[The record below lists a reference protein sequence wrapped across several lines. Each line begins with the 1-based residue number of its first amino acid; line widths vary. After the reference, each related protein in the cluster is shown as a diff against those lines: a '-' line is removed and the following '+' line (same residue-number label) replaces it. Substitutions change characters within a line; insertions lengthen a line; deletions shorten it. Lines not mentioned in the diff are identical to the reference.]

1 MTNDCIGVSFL
12 SLSKKKIKKSCQSI
26 RKPQC
31 ECCIFALDL
40 KSITTLGFG
49 SAKLKRAQLCSR
61 LAPQLQQQLRQEV
74 SCIETGPVFSAM
86 NSVQRLHCEP
96 AFARDSSNPDLALL
110 SLKRSL
116 AAGFRTHT
124 PRTRGIQYMNED
136 TQRRI
141 LIPNDSLTY

>member
-86 NSVQRLHCEP
+86 NSVLRCFSTQ
-96 AFARDSSNPDLALL
+96 ARP
-110 SLKRSL
+110 
-116 AAGFRTHT
+116 
-124 PRTRGIQYMNED
+124 
-136 TQRRI
+136 
-141 LIPNDSLTY
+141 